1 MTKMMKKSLLLIA
14 MSVSLFVQAQKQ
26 KVESAAIYLRNSEI
40 EEAVKAIDEAAID
53 ETTMNDPKMWFYR
66 AAIYDTIYRNPEYKP
81 FAKNIE
87 ENLVVACLKCISTDE
102 KKKYDYYCGYAVING
117 AFAAYNKAIEFYQK
131 EDAVNATKF
140 FQYVIDVMPYD
151 KNKDLIKNNIN
162 EKSIT
167 LTMADLAMR
176 TKQFSEAKK
185 QFQKLIDMDYNDPII
200 YLLMANIFYTEG
212 DTIGGLKITE
222 LGRKRFTTDKELINQ
237 ELNIYLAQGK
247 QQILLDKLNEA
258 LDIDSENPTLL
269 FVRGNIYDSYS
280 KTAAADIKKM
290 TELASATSKKAKKE
304 QNPSNKAKL
313 NGELSKLNKQSDST
327 KSVMNT
333 YITNAEKDY
342 TKAAEINQDYLD
354 AWYNLGA
361 LTNNKTTEWADKMN
375 ALSAPNQTEYD
386 KKWKA
391 MKKIQD
397 SILNVALGHF
407 DKALQIAENLP
418 EDTKENKKAKMQ
430 TLISLYYTKQQVYAN
445 LNDEKMTLEMMNKR
459 RAIEDQ
465 Q

>member
-1 MTKMMKKSLLLIA
+1 VLIYVDA
-14 MSVSLFVQAQKQ
+14 D
-26 KVESAAIYLRNSEI
+26 
-40 EEAVKAIDEAAID
+40 AV
-53 ETTMNDPKMWFYR
+53 
-66 AAIYDTIYRNPEYKP
+66 
-81 FAKNIE
+81 FAKVSGSKN
-87 ENLVVACLKCISTDE
+87 S
-102 KKKYDYYCGYAVING
+102 KK
-117 AFAAYNKAIEFYQK
+117 
-131 EDAVNATKF
+131 
-140 FQYVIDVMPYD
+140 
-151 KNKDLIKNNIN
+151 
-162 EKSIT
+162 
-167 LTMADLAMR
+167 
-176 TKQFSEAKK
+176 AKV
-185 QFQKLIDMDYNDPII
+185 QFQKLIDMDYNDPIV

-280 KTAAADIKKM
+280 KTADADIKKM
-290 TELASATSKKAKKE
+290 AELASATSKKAKKE

-361 LTNNKTTEWADKMN
+361 LTNNKTTEWAVKMN
-375 ALSAPNQTEYD
+375 ALSAPTQAEYD
-386 KKWKA
+386 IKWKA

>member
-375 ALSAPNQTEYD
+375 ALSAPNQADYD